1 MRRGSGSRSRNGR
14 KMPEKLSIEEV
25 NRMDH
30 GEFVSRFGAVF
41 ERSPWV
47 AEGAWERRPF
57 DGLGGLDGSFVR
69 TIRDA
74 PEDRR
79 VALIRAHPD
88 LAGKA
93 ALAGERT
100 EESANEQASAGLN
113 RLSTEEYERFHRLN
127 AAYREKFGLPYV
139 VCVRDNTKETI
150 FAGAERRLSNTHEEE
165 VEAALAEISRIGR
178 LRLEDLVENPRTEGG
193 G

>member
-1 MRRGSGSRSRNGR
+1 
-14 KMPEKLSIEEV
+14 MPEKLSIEEV

-57 DGLGGLDGSFVR
+57 VGLDGLHGSFVR
-69 TIRDA
+69 TIREA

-93 ALAGERT
+93 ALAGELT
-100 EESANEQASAGLN
+100 EESANEQASAGLD
-113 RLSTEEYERFHRLN
+113 RLSPEEYERFHRLN

-150 FAGAERRLSNTHEEE
+150 FAGAERRLSNTREEE
-165 VEAALAEISRIGR
+165 IEAALAEISRIGR
-178 LRLEDLVENPRTEGG
+178 LRLEDLVENARTEGG

>member
-1 MRRGSGSRSRNGR
+1 
-14 KMPEKLSIEEV
+14 MPEKLSIEEV

-57 DGLGGLDGSFVR
+57 DDLDGLHGSFVR
-69 TIRDA
+69 AIHEA

-93 ALAGERT
+93 ALAGELT
-100 EESANEQASAGLN
+100 EESAGEQASAGLD
-113 RLSTEEYERFHRLN
+113 RLSPGEYERFHRLN

-150 FAGAERRLSNTHEEE
+150 FAGAERRLSNTREEE
-165 VEAALAEISRIGR
+165 IEAALAEISRIGC

-193 G
+193 R

>member
-1 MRRGSGSRSRNGR
+1 
-14 KMPEKLSIEEV
+14 MPEKLSIEEV

-41 ERSPWV
+41 ERSPWM

-57 DGLGGLDGSFVR
+57 DGLDGLHGAFVR
-69 TIRDA
+69 TIRDG

-93 ALAGERT
+93 ALAGELT
-100 EESANEQASAGLN
+100 AESAGEQASAGLD
-113 RLSTEEYERFHRLN
+113 RLSPEEYERFHRLN

-150 FAGAERRLSNTHEEE
+150 FTGAERRLSNSREEE
-165 VEAALAEISRIGR
+165 IEAALAEIYRIGR
-178 LRLEDLVENPRTEGG
+178 LRLEDLVENARTEGEG
-193 G
+193 

>member
-1 MRRGSGSRSRNGR
+1 
-14 KMPEKLSIEEV
+14 MPEKLSIEEV

-57 DGLGGLDGSFVR
+57 DGLDGLHGSFVR
-69 TIRDA
+69 TIRDG

-93 ALAGERT
+93 ALAGELT
-100 EESANEQASAGLN
+100 AESAGEQASAGLD
-113 RLSTEEYERFHRLN
+113 RLSPEEYERFHRLN

-150 FAGAERRLSNTHEEE
+150 FAGAERRLSNSREEE
-165 VEAALAEISRIGR
+165 IEAALAEIYRIGR
-178 LRLEDLVENPRTEGG
+178 LRLEDLVENARTEGG

>member
-1 MRRGSGSRSRNGR
+1 M
-14 KMPEKLSIEEV
+14 
-25 NRMDH
+25 
-30 GEFVSRFGAVF
+30 
-41 ERSPWV
+41 

-57 DGLGGLDGSFVR
+57 DDLDGLHGSFVR
-69 TIRDA
+69 AIHEA

-93 ALAGERT
+93 ALAGELT
-100 EESANEQASAGLN
+100 EESAGEQASAGLD
-113 RLSTEEYERFHRLN
+113 RLSPGEYERFHRLN

-150 FAGAERRLSNTHEEE
+150 FAGAERRLSNTREGEI
-165 VEAALAEISRIGR
+165 EAALAEISRIGR
-178 LRLEDLVENPRTEGG
+178 LRLEDLVEGSKTPGG
-193 G
+193 RS

>member
-1 MRRGSGSRSRNGR
+1 
-14 KMPEKLSIEEV
+14 MPKKLSIDEV
-25 NRMDH
+25 NRMDQ

-57 DGLGGLDGSFVR
+57 EDLDGLHAAFVR
-69 TIRDA
+69 TVHEA
-74 PEDRR
+74 PDDRR

-93 ALAGERT
+93 ALAGELT
-100 EESANEQASAGLN
+100 EESANEQASAGLD
-113 RLSTEEYERFHRLN
+113 RLSPEEYERFHRLN

-139 VCVRDNTKETI
+139 VCVRDHTKETI
-150 FAGAERRLSNTHEEE
+150 FAGAEERLSNMREEE
-165 VEAALAEISRIGR
+165 IGAALAEISRVSR
-178 LRLEDLVENPRTEGG
+178 LRLEDLVEDQKFTGG
-193 G
+193 RR

>member
-1 MRRGSGSRSRNGR
+1 
-14 KMPEKLSIEEV
+14 MPEKLSIEEV
-25 NRMDH
+25 NRMDY

-47 AEGAWERRPF
+47 AEGAWGRRPF
-57 DGLGGLDGSFVR
+57 GDLDGLHGSFVR
-69 TIRDA
+69 TIHEA

-93 ALAGERT
+93 ALAGELT
-100 EESANEQASAGLN
+100 EKSANEQASAGLD
-113 RLSTEEYERFHRLN
+113 RLSPGEYERFHRLN
-127 AAYREKFGLPYV
+127 AAYGEKFGLPYV

-150 FAGAERRLSNTHEEE
+150 FAGAERRLANTREEE
-165 VEAALAEISRIGR
+165 IEAALAEISRIGR

-193 G
+193 R

>member
-1 MRRGSGSRSRNGR
+1 
-14 KMPEKLSIEEV
+14 MPEKLSIQEV

-41 ERSPWV
+41 EHSPWV
-47 AEGAWERRPF
+47 AEGAWGRRPF
-57 DGLGGLDGSFVR
+57 DGLDGLHGSFVR
-69 TIRDA
+69 TIHEA

-79 VALIRAHPD
+79 VALIQAHPD

-93 ALAGERT
+93 ALAGELT
-100 EESANEQASAGLN
+100 AESAGEQASAGLD
-113 RLSTEEYERFHRLN
+113 RLSPEEYEGFYRLN

-150 FAGAERRLSNTHEEE
+150 FAGAERRLSNTREEE
-165 VEAALAEISRIGR
+165 IEAALAEISRIGR
-178 LRLEDLVENPRTEGG
+178 LRLEDLVEGPGTAGG
-193 G
+193 RP

>member
-1 MRRGSGSRSRNGR
+1 
-14 KMPEKLSIEEV
+14 MPEKLSIEEV
-25 NRMDH
+25 NRMDP

-57 DGLGGLDGSFVR
+57 DGLDGLHGSFVR

-93 ALAGERT
+93 ALAGELT
-100 EESANEQASAGLN
+100 AESANEQASAGLD
-113 RLSTEEYERFHRLN
+113 RLSPEEYERFHRLN

-150 FAGAERRLSNTHEEE
+150 FAGAERRLSNSREEE
-165 VEAALAEISRIGR
+165 IEAALAEIYRIGR

-193 G
+193 R